1 MKSGRRAA
9 ENNNGDMIDSVSARN
24 LNDILGEILLENLI
38 MIYYCFFFQRET
50 ELVRMRKCKRSSDL
64 HKHII

>member
-1 MKSGRRAA
+1 MKSGRRTA

-38 MIYYCFFFQRET
+38 MIYYCFFFSERDRVSENEKVQ
-50 ELVRMRKCKRSSDL
+50 KIK
-64 HKHII
+64 